1 MKRILIVEDDPFTSE
16 VYRNGL
22 EWAGFAVSTAT
33 NIADATRQLLQDQPD
48 ALLLDLL
55 LGEESG
61 IQLLRFVRSCEATRE
76 IPVIMLSNA
85 FMPERVREAWE
96 AGATECLDKAHAA
109 PPRIAVRLHAAID
122 VLRRGRPGS
131 TPAAT
136 PPEHVAAEAST
147 DHTTARE
154 AEMHRNLVSTLTTR
168 IEAATLNL
176 NAWIARNH
184 RVTTPEFENLLRS
197 VHQTATVAGMAGLS
211 AICQLASVLEAL
223 LSEIEVAPSKL
234 TWSAVRTINQA
245 VDLLPQLTGTIEAR
259 HPGTQWTPLVLTV
272 DDEPVAR
279 EFLTTALE
287 SAHLN
292 TLNVGD
298 PELALRM
305 CEQNH
310 FDLAFLDVDM
320 PQMNGFELCQRLHK
334 TETNPTTPVVFVS
347 SMRDEQTRRRFSES
361 GALDF
366 INKPVMLSEVS
377 VKALVHLHRTH
388 LAKAS

>member
-1 MKRILIVEDDPFTSE
+1 MKRILIAEDDPFTSE

-22 EWAGFAVSTAT
+22 EWAGFTVSTAA
-33 NIADATRQLLQDQPD
+33 NIADATRLLLEDRPD

-55 LGEESG
+55 LGEENG
-61 IQLLRFVRSCEATRE
+61 LELLRFVRSCEATRE

-85 FMPERVREAWE
+85 FMPDRVREAWE
-96 AGATECLDKAHAA
+96 AGATECLDKAHAS

-122 VLRRGRPGS
+122 VLRRGAPGAALN
-131 TPAAT
+131 PAASPT
-136 PPEHVAAEAST
+136 PQAST
-147 DHTTARE
+147 DSSTARE
-154 AEMHRNLVSTLTTR
+154 AELHRTLVSTLISR
-168 IEAATLNL
+168 IEASTLHL

-197 VHQTATVAGMAGLS
+197 VHQVATVAGMAGLS
-211 AICQLASVLEAL
+211 AVCQLASVLEAL
-223 LSEIEVAPSKL
+223 LAEIEVAPSKL

-245 VDLLPQLTGTIEAR
+245 VDLLPRLSGSSDAR
-259 HPGTQWTPLVLTV
+259 QPGAQWTPLVLTV

-320 PQMNGFELCQRLHK
+320 PQMNGFDLCQRLHN
-334 TETNPTTPVVFVS
+334 TETNPDTPVVFVS

-388 LAKAS
+388 LAKAG

>member
-1 MKRILIVEDDPFTSE
+1 MKRILIVEDDPFTAE

-22 EWAGFAVSTAT
+22 EWAGFAVSTAAS
-33 NIADATRQLLQDQPD
+33 IPEATQQLLQDQPD
-48 ALLLDLL
+48 ALLLDLV
-55 LGEESG
+55 LGEEDG
-61 IQLLRFVRSCEATRE
+61 IQLLRFVRSCQATRE
-76 IPVIMLSNA
+76 TPVLMLSNA

-109 PPRIAVRLHAAID
+109 PPRVAVRLHAAID
-122 VLRRGRPGS
+122 LVRRGRPG
-131 TPAAT
+131 PAPQGAPEAAT
-136 PPEHVAAEAST
+136 DTS
-147 DHTTARE
+147 TARE
-154 AEMHRNLVSTLTTR
+154 AEIHRQLLSTLATR
-168 IEAATLNL
+168 VEASTLHL

-184 RVTTPEFENLLRS
+184 RVTTTEFEQLLRS

-211 AICQLASVLEAL
+211 AVCQLASVLEAL
-223 LSEIEVAPSKL
+223 LAEIEVAPSKL

-245 VDLLPQLTGTIEAR
+245 VEMLPQLAGTTDTR
-259 HPGTQWTPLVLTV
+259 HPGAHWTPLVLTV

-305 CEQNH
+305 CEQNR

-320 PQMNGFELCQRLHK
+320 PQMNGFELCQRLHQ
-334 TETNPTTPVVFVS
+334 TETNPDTPVVFVS
-347 SMRDEQTRRRFSES
+347 SLRDEQTRRRFSES

-388 LAKAS
+388 LAKAG

>member
-22 EWAGFAVSTAT
+22 EWAGFAVSTAA
-33 NIADATRQLLQDQPD
+33 NIADATRQLLEQQPD
-48 ALLLDLL
+48 ALLLDLI
-55 LGEESG
+55 LGEENG

-76 IPVIMLSNA
+76 MPVIMLSNA
-85 FMPERVREAWE
+85 FMPDRVREAWE
-96 AGATECLDKAHAA
+96 AGATECLDKAHAS
-109 PPRIAVRLHAAID
+109 PPRIAVRLHAAVD
-122 VLRRGRPGS
+122 LVRRGRPGA
-131 TPAAT
+131 TAVAPASA
-136 PPEHVAAEAST
+136 PEPTT
-147 DHTTARE
+147 DGTTARE
-154 AEMHRNLVSTLTTR
+154 AELHRSLVATLASR
-168 IEAATLNL
+168 IEATTLNL

-197 VHQTATVAGMAGLS
+197 VHQVATVSGMAGLS
-211 AICQLASVLEAL
+211 AVCQLASVLEAL
-223 LSEIEVAPSKL
+223 LAEIEVAPSKL

-245 VDLLPQLTGTIEAR
+245 VDLMPKLTGAVDTR
-259 HPGTQWTPLVLTV
+259 HPGAQWTPLVLTV

-334 TETNPTTPVVFVS
+334 TETNIHTPVVFVS

>member
-22 EWAGFAVSTAT
+22 EWAGFTVSTAA
-33 NIADATRQLLQDQPD
+33 NIADATRQIRHEQPD
-48 ALLLDLL
+48 ALLLDLV

-76 IPVIMLSNA
+76 TPVIMLSNA
-85 FMPERVREAWE
+85 FMPDRVREAWE

-122 VLRRGRPGS
+122 TLRRGRAAPVAAV
-131 TPAAT
+131 PAT
-136 PPEHVAAEAST
+136 PEPHT
-147 DHTTARE
+147 DSSTARE
-154 AEMHRNLVSTLTTR
+154 AELHRTLVATLASR
-168 IEAATLNL
+168 IEAATLHL

-184 RVTTPEFENLLRS
+184 RVTTPEFEQLLRS

-211 AICQLASVLEAL
+211 AVCQLGSVLEAL
-223 LSEIEVAPSKL
+223 LAEIEVAPSKL

-245 VDLLPQLTGTIEAR
+245 VDLLPRLASAADTR
-259 HPGTQWTPLVLTV
+259 HPGAQWTPLVLTV

-320 PQMNGFELCQRLHK
+320 PRMNGFELCQRLHG
-334 TETNPTTPVVFVS
+334 TETNPDTPVVFVS
-347 SMRDEQTRRRFSES
+347 SMRDEQTRQRFSES

-377 VKALVHLHRTH
+377 VKALVHLHRAH
-388 LAKAS
+388 LARAV

>member
-1 MKRILIVEDDPFTSE
+1 MKRILIVEDDPFTAD

-22 EWAGFAVSTAT
+22 EWAGFAVTCVAGLE
-33 NIADATRQLLQDQPD
+33 AATRQITQEPPD
-48 ALLLDLL
+48 AVLLDLI
-55 LGEESG
+55 LGAENG
-61 IQLLRFVRSCEATRE
+61 LDLLRFIRSHASTRE
-76 IPVIMLSNA
+76 TPVIMLSNA
-85 FMPERVREAWE
+85 FMPDRVREAWE
-96 AGATECLDKAHAA
+96 AGATECLDKAHAS
-109 PPRIAVRLHAAID
+109 PPRIAVRMRAAID
-122 VLRRGRPGS
+122 LIRKDHGHHLP
-131 TPAAT
+131 PPIAT
-136 PPEHVAAEAST
+136 SEPDAESES
-147 DHTTARE
+147 RE
-154 AEMHRNLVSTLTTR
+154 AALHRNLRAVLVTR
-168 IEAATLNL
+168 IESASLHL
-176 NAWIARNH
+176 NAWVARNH

-197 VHQTATVAGMAGLS
+197 VHQVATVAGMAGLTTIS
-211 AICQLASVLEAL
+211 QLASVLEAL
-223 LSEIEVAPSKL
+223 LAEIQVAPAKL
-234 TWSAVRTINQA
+234 TWSSVRTINQA
-245 VDLLPQLTGTIEAR
+245 VDLLPRIASASAAPK
-259 HPGTQWTPLVLTV
+259 PGVAWTPLVLTV

-320 PQMNGFELCQRLHK
+320 PQMNGFELCRRLHN
-334 TETNPTTPVVFVS
+334 TATNLHTPVVFVS
-347 SMRDEQTRRRFSES
+347 SMRDEQTRQRFSES

-377 VKALVHLHRTH
+377 VKALVHLHRTQ

>member
-22 EWAGFAVSTAT
+22 EWAGFTVTSSASV
-33 NIADATRQLLQDQPD
+33 ADATQQLAQEPPD
-48 ALLLDLL
+48 AVLLDLL

-61 IQLLRFVRSCEATRE
+61 IELLRVVRSGAATRE
-76 IPVIMLSNA
+76 TPVIMLSNA

-96 AGATECLDKAHAA
+96 AGATECLDKAHAS

-122 VLRRGRPGS
+122 TVRRGRPGI
-131 TPAAT
+131 TPAPAPE
-136 PPEHVAAEAST
+136 PPTDAST
-147 DHTTARE
+147 VRE
-154 AEMHRNLVSTLTTR
+154 AELHRTLVGTLATR
-168 IEAATLNL
+168 IEASTLHL

-211 AICQLASVLEAL
+211 AVCQLASVLEAL
-223 LSEIEVAPSKL
+223 LAEIEVAPSKL
-234 TWSAVRTINQA
+234 TWSAVRTVNQA
-245 VDLLPQLTGTIEAR
+245 VDLLPRLIGAREAR

-320 PQMNGFELCQRLHK
+320 PRMNGFELCQRLHQ
-334 TETNPTTPVVFVS
+334 TETNPDTPVVFVS
-347 SMRDEQTRRRFSES
+347 SMRDEQTRQRFSES

-388 LAKAS
+388 LAKAG